1 MRALALLAG
10 VAALV
15 GMAIPAH
22 ADSDDDAFLAALNKA
37 GITYPDPARAIR
49 AGQKVCDLAGS
60 GTTEL
65 DIIRDVHELNPAF
78 STAKAALFVQA
89 AAGSTVPSG
98 CRSATAARTRTAI
111 ARAVRTAT
119 PARPA
124 VRYTAPVFS
133 NGNSVNSVTPAMSR
147 DTRTD
152 AFPPP
157 ENRSDHVVIAVQET
171 VSS

>member
-1 MRALALLAG
+1 MRTGGRDMRALALLAG
-10 VAALV
+10 AAALV

-37 GITYPDPARAIR
+37 GITYPDPTRAIR

-89 AAGSTVPSG
+89 AAGAYCPDRLSISDGGTNPH
-98 CRSATAARTRTAI
+98 
-111 ARAVRTAT
+111 
-119 PARPA
+119 
-124 VRYTAPVFS
+124 S
-133 NGNSVNSVTPAMSR
+133 NS
-147 DTRTD
+147 
-152 AFPPP
+152 
-157 ENRSDHVVIAVQET
+157 
-171 VSS
+171 